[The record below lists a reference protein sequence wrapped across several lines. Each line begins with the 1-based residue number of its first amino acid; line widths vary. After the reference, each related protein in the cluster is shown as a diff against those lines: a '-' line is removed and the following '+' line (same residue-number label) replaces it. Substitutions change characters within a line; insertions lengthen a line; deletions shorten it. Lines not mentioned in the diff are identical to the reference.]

1 MNQKTRYDLSI
12 CTVLVACT
20 TVGSFT
26 VFTPIAQAVN
36 LTAGSSVPLS
46 GTTFAA
52 RPELGGIVIE
62 DVLRSIGTGLTLQ
75 DRIVRSNIDG
85 TLDFYWRLRNDS
97 NAAITIGDPSDHIS
111 ARRASFA
118 GFSTDVD
125 FRIDGLGIIPPLTAN
140 RSADGSTVEFLF
152 SPFTLA
158 AGEST
163 RFFFVKTNATTYN
176 ASGIG
181 SFGPSDDFPTFQPA
195 AVPTPA
201 LLPGIIGLGI
211 GIWRKRKSEGVGNRE

>member
-1 MNQKTRYDLSI
+1 MNQKAGYDLGI
-12 CTVLVACT
+12 RTALVAFT
-20 TVGSFT
+20 AVGSFAL
-26 VFTPIAQAVN
+26 FTPIAQAVN
-36 LTAGSSVPLS
+36 LTSGNSVPLG

-62 DVLRSIGTGLTLQ
+62 DVLRSIGAGLTLQ

-97 NAAITIGDPSDHIS
+97 SSPITIGDPSGNVS

-125 FRIDGLGIIPPLTAN
+125 FRIDGLGIVPPLTAN

-163 RFFFVKTNATTYN
+163 RFFFIKTNATTYN
-176 ASGIG
+176 ASGTG
-181 SFGPSDDFPTFQPA
+181 SFGLSSDFSTFQPVT
-195 AVPTPA
+195 VPTPA

-211 GIWRKRKSEGVGNRE
+211 GIWRKRKSEGVESRE